1 MTVTLSPGVRK
12 LFEETNFAHIAT
24 VMRDGSPQVSPVWV
38 DLRGDLILVNT
49 AEGRVKP
56 RNVRRDPRVAL
67 SIFSQQNP
75 YAHAVIPL
83 GGFLLHSAGLVRDG
97 RAWLFFLL
105 LVIVTGDTAGYFVG
119 HRWGKT
125 KLYPEVSPGK
135 TVEGAVASNEGGW
148 TSFPDRTTEILDIFG
163 EGDRVVAHIR
173 MMGTNMGGIDW
184 AGVPPSDNK
193 VDIDW
198 IQVSRHAD
206 DGTIVETWAQ
216 MDIPKMM
223 MQLGAMPAPGG
234 M

>member
-1 MTVTLSPGVRK
+1 MSDV
-12 LFEETNFAHIAT
+12 E
-24 VMRDGSPQVSPVWV
+24 
-38 DLRGDLILVNT
+38 
-49 AEGRVKP
+49 
-56 RNVRRDPRVAL
+56 RNVDVVRRLEQAYRDRDYDAVRTLVASDL
-67 SIFSQQNP
+67 VPHTPGSEVLP
-75 YAHAVIPL
+75 
-83 GGFLLHSAGLVRDG
+83 AG
-97 RAWLFFLL
+97 
-105 LVIVTGDTAGYFVG
+105 
-119 HRWGKT
+119 
-125 KLYPEVSPGK
+125 
-135 TVEGAVASNEGGW
+135 VEGAVASNEGGW

-173 MMGTNMGGIDW
+173 MMGTNTGGIDW